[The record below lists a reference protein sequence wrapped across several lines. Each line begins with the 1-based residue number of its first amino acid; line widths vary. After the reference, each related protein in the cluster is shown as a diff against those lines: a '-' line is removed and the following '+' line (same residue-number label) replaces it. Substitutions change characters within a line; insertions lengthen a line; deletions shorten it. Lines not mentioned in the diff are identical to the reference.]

1 MEEQQLND
9 ANQIKNILN
18 ALGFDINIEK
28 IQAALD
34 AEKNKQSLQEQVLE
48 ILESWLK

>member
-34 AEKNKQSLQEQVLE
+34 AEKDKQSLQEQVLE

>member
-34 AEKNKQSLQEQVLE
+34 AEKNRQSL
-48 ILESWLK
+48 